1 MASGDSNANE
11 SAPREGP
18 GPLRGAEAGEAVGR
32 EGAVAADL
40 LADEADG
47 GARGLEGFGE
57 GFEGLDGGLVVE
69 GPSFG
74 IGGQVGGVS
83 GTD

>member
-1 MASGDSNANE
+1 M
-11 SAPREGP
+11 
-18 GPLRGAEAGEAVGR
+18 GR

-47 GARGLEGFGE
+47 GAGGLEGFGE